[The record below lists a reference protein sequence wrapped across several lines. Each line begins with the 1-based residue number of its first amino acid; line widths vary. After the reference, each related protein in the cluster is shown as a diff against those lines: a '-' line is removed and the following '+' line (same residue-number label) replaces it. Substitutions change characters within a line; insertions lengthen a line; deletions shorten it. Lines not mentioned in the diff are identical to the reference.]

1 MGKSR
6 AHMLNL
12 KRDLQVMFVKDQV
25 EESNVVIYVGDGADA
40 SPDNSTSLYSP
51 FLRILGCSSH
61 VATVCLLS
69 QILFVWGVRGVMDY
83 IMVER
88 RVDDELLQQQD
99 IS

>member
-1 MGKSR
+1 
-6 AHMLNL
+6 MLNL

-51 FLRILGCSSH
+51 FLHILGCSSH